1 MKFLFL
7 HPMTFKTSCQSVL
20 YERDDV
26 WTSVHCLKQVL
37 GDQAGWNKIDLYQ
50 EKELFRTRWQPK
62 IFPFLWFSFFEL
74 SCFIFLNLLTSG
86 WCLWG
91 SAPVLTVLGDMDGVL
106 IDVWTSVHCLEQ
118 DLGHQAGLNKSCS
131 RRLGRKNSNRHM
143 PLWLRLYKKK
153 SFQTVLDDLEQ
164 CMGVVDGI
172 DMILKYVWRCL
183 HCLHKILATRPDL
196 IYSQRVEVPFSAS
209 NGFQNFMP
217 QCSKWTRWCMD
228 VSTLFKTRSW
238 WPGRI

>member
-1 MKFLFL
+1 MKASNLYWCVHASPHSYSGHFCSKKCSWWKI
-7 HPMTFKTSCQSVL
+7 PKNRPEVSVCQL
-20 YERDDV
+20 
-26 WTSVHCLKQVL
+26 
-37 GDQAGWNKIDLYQ
+37 
-50 EKELFRTRWQPK
+50 
-62 IFPFLWFSFFEL
+62 FPFLWFNFFEL

-153 SFQTVLDDLEQ
+153 SFQTVLDDLEP

-172 DMILKYVWRCL
+172 DMVPDDVWRSL
-183 HCLHKILATRPDL
+183 HCLIKILATRPD
-196 IYSQRVEVPFSAS
+196 
-209 NGFQNFMP
+209 
-217 QCSKWTRWCMD
+217 
-228 VSTLFKTRSW
+228 
-238 WPGRI
+238 

>member
-1 MKFLFL
+1 MKFLSL
-7 HPMTFKTSCQSVL
+7 HPMAFKTSCHSVI
-20 YERDDV
+20 Y
-26 WTSVHCLKQVL
+26 
-37 GDQAGWNKIDLYQ
+37 
-50 EKELFRTRWQPK
+50 
-62 IFPFLWFSFFEL
+62 
-74 SCFIFLNLLTSG
+74 
-86 WCLWG
+86 
-91 SAPVLTVLGDMDGVL
+91 VLGDMDGVL
-106 IDVWTSVHCLEQ
+106 IDVWTSLHCLKQ

-228 VSTLFKTRSW
+228 VSILFRARSGS
-238 WPGRI
+238 PGRIK